1 MIKQREQ
8 RCGKVIWKTLVQLLY
23 MGLYLYVIFN
33 RNNITA
39 MQQHNSDID
48 QIVTKSRYMDD
59 EGRVIVMDEIDFSSY
74 MKLIDFLKLMDQN
87 LLLEKNTTITSEVD
101 VTAAKIANLY
111 YLMNEK
117 NYIVLQGSTYC
128 INILLHKFDAD
139 GKISERIQYDVQVP
153 YSKDL
158 KSKFDEEAFD
168 GTGGICFNI
177 FHQDPG
183 FPSEELIRV
192 M

>member
-1 MIKQREQ
+1 M
-8 RCGKVIWKTLVQLLY
+8 
-23 MGLYLYVIFN
+23 
-33 RNNITA
+33 
-39 MQQHNSDID
+39 
-48 QIVTKSRYMDD
+48 
-59 EGRVIVMDEIDFSSY
+59 
-74 MKLIDFLKLMDQN
+74 
-87 LLLEKNTTITSEVD
+87 LLEKSTTITSEVD
-101 VTAAKIANLY
+101 VTAAKIANLF

-128 INILLHKFDAD
+128 INILLHKFVAD
-139 GKISERIQYDVQVP
+139 GMISEKIQYDVQVP
-153 YSKDL
+153 YSKDM

-192 M
+192 MKDVGEDLEGNFEVDKMSFTMIVGEPVLNMLTRIHFDWEKMSSGHITFDVSVSSR